1 LNETVTSLD
10 FHPTTTDSFMLS
22 NTIRSGLVVRR
33 ASNAHQHL
41 ALYHTTQ
48 QAESSSALLLRNFF
62 IHTSSLSSLGGQQ
75 QQQIYPR
82 LLRPFGAGVC
92 TCPDPHTIRRCFSSR
107 RRQQPQH
114 QKQQQQQ
121 QQSSPQRDSKRNTDA
136 SDSGVLSNEK
146 LIQAIVR
153 QNRSASADSIQVRLV
168 IDEVAPQ
175 KATVTVVSLTEAI
188 QISLDRNTDLIGM
201 QLNNDPPVL
210 RATQLS
216 KLEYQ
221 KAQKASKNST
231 TKSSS
236 GSKSFRFQ
244 ANIGTHDLERKV
256 ADMVHFLEDG
266 RDCDFSVFSKRAT
279 MRVDDQAGMQLVDKI
294 KSLVAHV
301 ADFKKPPTLN
311 ETGNNIQVKLEPI
324 RRK

>member
-1 LNETVTSLD
+1 
-10 FHPTTTDSFMLS
+10 MLS
-22 NTIRSGLVVRR
+22 STIRSGIIVGRTVS
-33 ASNAHQHL
+33 ACHHL
-41 ALYHTTQ
+41 AFYHITQ
-48 QAESSSALLLRNFF
+48 HAKLPSALLFRGSV
-62 IHTSSLSSLGGQQ
+62 IQTSSLSSLEQ
-75 QQQIYPR
+75 QQQIHPSFLR
-82 LLRPFGAGVC
+82 LFGAGDG
-92 TCPDPHTIRRCFSSR
+92 TGTDNNNIRRSFSSR
-107 RRQQPQH
+107 RRQPP
-114 QKQQQQQ
+114 QQQQQ
-121 QQSSPQRDSKRNTDA
+121 QQPQQHRQSSSPQRDSKRNTDA

-153 QNRSASADSIQVRLV
+153 QNRSASADTIQVRLV

-175 KATVTVVSLTEAI
+175 KATVTVVSLSEAI

-236 GSKSFRFQ
+236 GSKSFRFH

-256 ADMVHFLEDG
+256 ADMVQFLQDG

-279 MRVDDQAGMQLVDKI
+279 MRVDTQAGMQLVDKI

-301 ADFKKPPTLN
+301 ANFKKPPTLN

-324 RRK
+324 QRK